1 MPGRWLVL
9 TVRAPSEERLDELS
23 EGLFTL
29 GGGAV
34 EVDGDRLTTYVP
46 EPLELESFL
55 ARAAETLG
63 EPGGEAPDLV
73 WRWQED
79 QDWSRRWR
87 EGLAPRR
94 VGRRVVVAQ
103 PWNVEEVVRAADDVL
118 VVIDPATAFGT
129 GEHATTRG
137 AIRLMEGMIGGGERV
152 LDVGTGSGVLALAA
166 AGLGAGE
173 VLAVESDES
182 SMSNAAENVERSP
195 WGDRVELVNAEVDA
209 DYVARHRGDGFDL
222 VVANV
227 LSGVL
232 VPLLPAFRSALGPG
246 GAVILGGI
254 LESEAETVEAA
265 AADAGLRLDGVDRE
279 EGWWTA
285 RFLAPSD

>member
-9 TVRAPSEERLDELS
+9 TVRAPSEERMDEFT
-23 EGLFTL
+23 EGLFSL

-34 EVDGDRLTTYVP
+34 EVEGDRLTTYIA
-46 EPLELESFL
+46 EPPELETFL
-55 ARAAETLG
+55 AAAAETLG
-63 EPGGEAPDLV
+63 EPGGGAPELV

-79 QDWSRRWR
+79 QDWSRTWR
-87 EGLAPRR
+87 EGLVPRR

-103 PWNVEEVVRAADDVL
+103 PWNADEVRAQDGDVL

-137 AIRLMEGMIGGGERV
+137 AIRLMEAVLTGGERV

-166 AGLGAGE
+166 AGLGAAE

-182 SMSNAAENVERSP
+182 SMSNAAENLERSP
-195 WGDRVELVNAEVDA
+195 WGDRVALVNAEVDA

-232 VPLLPAFRSALGPG
+232 VPLLPAFRSALAPG

-254 LESEAETVEAA
+254 LESEAETVEATA
-265 AADAGLRLDGVDRE
+265 SDAGLLLDAVDRE

-285 RFLAPSD
+285 RFLAATA